1 MRRTT
6 MEIKPGGFNPEMDA
20 IKVKEARVEAKVT
33 GIKGNPG
40 EARTDEEIRAQALAE
55 IEAEEAQH

>member
-1 MRRTT
+1 
-6 MEIKPGGFNPEMDA
+6 MDA